1 MNRRAFTRLTGVG
14 ASALALAGCLDGIAN
29 GDDEEQDDSNETEN
43 GGDSGGDGDVP
54 AFPEIDDP
62 PDVVYRPTHRES
74 MRVLEPVVAGEY
86 TLAPMLSYPHPFWV
100 VAGGTDSED
109 EDEVEREDPEQM
121 EGVHLMVLC
130 WDEETETIL
139 PVDEG
144 VEIAVSRDGD
154 PVGSP
159 RSAWTMISQ
168 EMGFHFGDNVPLE
181 GDGTYTV
188 DVELPSLSV
197 RKTGDLEDRFTDRE
211 QATFEFDYDQS
222 FRDAVFD
229 VTYFDEDEWGEPGA
243 LEPMHGEDAG
253 EHAGDHDDDDGE
265 HDYTEHADDNGG
277 HADDGDHAD
286 DGHEDHD
293 HHEDIPYSAL
303 PPASEYPGTAL
314 EPVEEPEDGD
324 LPRSGDAAFVA
335 TLVDSSSQLAIDEE
349 TTLLVSPRTPY
360 NRVPLADM
368 SMRAT
373 LEREDESRS
382 EADLEQTIDGEH
394 GLHYAGS
401 LADAAAGDRVTV
413 EVDAPPQVARHQG
426 YETAFLEMSPI
437 EFDIPE
443 DQ

>member
-1 MNRRAFTRLTGVG
+1 MHDRAMNRRTFARLTGVG
-14 ASALALAGCLDGIAN
+14 AGTLALAGCLDGIADGD
-29 GDDEEQDDSNETEN
+29 GDDEGDDSSDGEN
-43 GGDSGGDGDVP
+43 GGGSDEDVDVP

-62 PDVVYRPTHRES
+62 PDAVYRPTHRES
-74 MRVLEPVVAGEY
+74 MRVLEPVDAGEY

-100 VAGGTDSED
+100 VAGGAD

-197 RKTGDLEDRFTDRE
+197 RRTGDLEDRFTDRE
-211 QATFEFDYDQS
+211 RATFEFDYDQS

-253 EHAGDHDDDDGE
+253 EHDEHHDD
-265 HDYTEHADDNGG
+265 G
-277 HADDGDHAD
+277 HADDDHG
-286 DGHEDHD
+286 GHEDGDHED
-293 HHEDIPYSAL
+293 DDHHGHHEDIPYSSL
-303 PPASEYPGTAL
+303 PPASDYPGTLL
-314 EPVEEPEDGD
+314 ESTEEPEDGD

-335 TLVDSSSQLAIDEE
+335 TLVDSSSRLAVDGE

-368 SMRAT
+368 SIRAI
-373 LEREDESRS
+373 LEREDESVAD
-382 EADLEQTIDGEH
+382 ADLEQTIDGEY
-394 GLHYAGS
+394 GLHYAGP
-401 LADAAAGDRVTV
+401 LPDAAAGDGVTV

-426 YETAFLEMSPI
+426 YETAFLEMPPI
-437 EFDIPE
+437 EFDVPE
-443 DQ
+443 VR